1 MTPDLCFF
9 VFRIHKHSETS
20 KGPLQYI
27 FADDNVFQQL
37 SAMPLTCFVLQNSCS
52 MAKRS
57 WKLCKTSD
65 ESFLKLFLWTRKTI
79 FWHPCE
85 KIYPGGRNF
94 FVLCPNMLKEKPFLY
109 RKFFSNGSA
118 RQVESGFVKPAEKN
132 CANGQV
138 FFAQFPHWG
147 KIKFFSMEN
156 SFLKMPFR
164 TSR

>member
-1 MTPDLCFF
+1 MPDFCF
-9 VFRIHKHSETS
+9 VFWIHKLSETS

-27 FADDNVFQQL
+27 FADDKVFRQL

-65 ESFLKLFLWTRKTI
+65 ESILKLFLWTRKTI

-85 KIYPGGRNF
+85 KIYPGRGNF
-94 FVLCPNMLKEKPFLY
+94 FVLCPNMLKDKPFLF
-109 RKFFSNGSA
+109 RKFFSNGSS
-118 RQVESGFVKPAEKN
+118 RQVESSFVKPAEKN
-132 CANGQV
+132 CANDQV
-138 FFAQFPHWG
+138 FFAQFPLFR
-147 KIKFFSMEN
+147 KITFFSMEN
-156 SFLKMPFR
+156 GFLKIPFG